1 VDRARMAGGEWMDK
15 EGKEKKQSTVTH
27 THTLTHHAYT
37 HTHTPHAH
45 AHTHTLEKGV
55 ERWQRT
61 TQALT

>member
-27 THTLTHHAYT
+27 THTLRRHTPHTH
-37 HTHTPHAH
+37 HTHT
-45 AHTHTLEKGV
+45 HTHTLEKGL